1 MNSVAKASIN
11 LLRGHPNP
19 TLLPASQIKA
29 ASLAAFSNADTLLS
43 GLAYGETAGFEPL
56 RKYLAC
62 WLTEFYKPQE
72 PISPLRITITGG
84 ASQNLACILQ
94 TFSDP
99 VYTAV
104 WLVSPVYFLACGIF
118 EDNGFHGQM
127 RSVPEDDEG
136 IDIDFLKR
144 KLVESDTDA
153 MVKESIKPVSKWPH
167 QIALQSRNI
176 LLKSS

>member
-1 MNSVAKASIN
+1 MNSVARASIN

-19 TLLPASQIKA
+19 ALLPASQIKA
-29 ASLAAFSNADTLLS
+29 ASLAAFSNADTLKT
-43 GLAYGETAGFEPL
+43 GLAYGENAGFGPL
-56 RKYLAC
+56 RKHLAC

-72 PISPLRITITGG
+72 PISPFRLTIAGG

-99 VYTAV
+99 LYTTV

-118 EDNGFHGQM
+118 EDNGFYGRM

-144 KLVESDTDA
+144 ELDISDTA
-153 MVKESIKPVSKWPH
+153 ATVKGSVKSVSKWPH
-167 QIALQSRNI
+167 
-176 LLKSS
+176 